1 MCIYRGYEVQGDN
14 EDHHY
19 YETETKLNNE
29 QFIVRDKIDISPN
42 K

>member
-1 MCIYRGYEVQGDN
+1 MQNHN
-14 EDHHY
+14 EDLYY

-29 QFIVRDKIDISPN
+29 QFIVHDKINISPN